1 MQSLIFLKEQ
11 VAAMGISFYREGRS
25 AFRPRVG
32 VAVAIFIGGVGLVHS
47 ASAASPEKDRPR
59 LRDVGV
65 EIGVFHPGK
74 LNAITDVDGV
84 KVGQVTLA
92 QGAHVNTGVTAVL
105 PHGGNLFQ
113 DKVPAG
119 FAVGN
124 AFGKFAGS
132 TQLVELG
139 EIETPIVLTNT
150 LSVAE
155 AMAGVV
161 QWTLRQPGN
170 EAVRSVN
177 PVVGETNDGFLND
190 IRARVVTPAITEQAI
205 EQAKTGPV
213 EEGAVGAGRGTV
225 AFGYKGGI
233 GTSSRVLPKAL
244 GGYTVGVLVQTNYG
258 GTLQIDGVNVGKRLG
273 KYPYKDE
280 IGTDKSGDKSAD
292 GSCIVVIATD
302 APLSDRNLRRLAA
315 RGLIGIG
322 RTGSPMSNGSGE
334 YAVAFSTAESVRR
347 TPARRS
353 APSPIEDLPN
363 DRVSPL
369 FQAAVEAAEEAA
381 IDSLFKAQTVV
392 GDQGTVDAL
401 PLSEVLPMLRN
412 QRK

>member
-1 MQSLIFLKEQ
+1 MRFPPVSWIRYVDTLII
-11 VAAMGISFYREGRS
+11 AAIV
-25 AFRPRVG
+25 VG
-32 VAVAIFIGGVGLVHS
+32 GLASIHS
-47 ASAASPEKDRPR
+47 ASAADKERPR
-59 LRDVGV
+59 IRDTGV
-65 EIGVFHPGK
+65 QIGVFHPGK

-84 KVGQVTLA
+84 KVGQITLA
-92 QGAHVNTGVTAVL
+92 QGTRVNTGVTAIL
-105 PHGGNLFQ
+105 PHDGNLFQ
-113 DKVPAG
+113 NKVPAG
-119 FAVGN
+119 VAIGN

-132 TQLVELG
+132 TQIIELG

-155 AMAGVV
+155 SIAGIV

-170 EAVRSVN
+170 EDVRSVN
-177 PVVGETNDGFLND
+177 AVVGETNDGFLND
-190 IRARVVTPAITEQAI
+190 IRARALTPAITEQAI
-205 EQAKTGPV
+205 DAAKPGPV

-244 GGYTVGVLVQTNYG
+244 GGYTIGVLVQTNYG
-258 GTLQIDGVNVGKRLG
+258 GTLEVDGVNVGIRLG
-273 KYPYKDE
+273 KYPYKDDV
-280 IGTDKSGDKSAD
+280 TGDKSAD

-315 RGLIGIG
+315 RGLIGLG

-353 APSPIEDLPN
+353 APSPVEDLPN

-381 IDSLFKAQTVV
+381 LDSLFKAQTVV
-392 GDQGTVDAL
+392 GHQGTVEAL
-401 PLSEVLPMLRN
+401 PLDKVLPMLRKG
-412 QRK
+412 RK